1 MSAENPFA
9 RDYIRRTERIKAL
22 STFDQFLAGIH
33 RAFAPIPGGQGT
45 DLEPLYEEFKRIAGR
60 GGGPESPPPPEAL
73 AELDA
78 KLDAAAAQLRA
89 AEMRLSP
96 SLTRRYFERVRPSD
110 ERIPFYLLRFYL
122 SQPETDEDLLDKV
135 DYLSTVAAAGNA
147 NPVAAPAR
155 SRDEIYELFERLL
168 SDSAWPRIDGEAAP
182 EIARAFDDLAAQIS
196 AAKGFDELAGE
207 GRIESL
213 RTLKRQVSRGLAHP
227 AILTAAA
234 LCNLKA
240 REVFRQLYEKE
251 ERVLRDVVRRIDELE
266 KRFPTNEFEES
277 AKVRRFRE
285 SRRELD
291 RQVAE
296 GSVRWR
302 QLVEVH
308 QAATDALRML
318 GGVEPGAR
326 AADEAVADGG
336 VALEGAD
343 DPFWRPCLRRILSA
357 VEAGDAVRSVEGW
370 RALAECKLDAWE
382 ADAARR
388 AIARRSLTKP
398 DRVVLFA
405 AALRVKAES
414 ETEATRKCGGGVPA
428 DLLREARTTLA
439 HASELDRAFAGFAIA
454 THGAEVAQDIRRWT
468 RTRLRLLHATSALW
482 LALDGC

>member
-1 MSAENPFA
+1 LMLAENPFEG
-9 RDYIRRTERIKAL
+9 DYIRRAERFKAL
-22 STFDQFLAGIH
+22 STFDQFLAGMH
-33 RAFAPIPGGQGT
+33 RAFVPVQGGHGV
-45 DLEPLYEEFKRIAGR
+45 DLDPLYDEFKRLSGPAGS
-60 GGGPESPPPPEAL
+60 GAPASEEAL
-73 AELDA
+73 AVLDA

-89 AEMRLSP
+89 SEMALSP
-96 SLTRRYFERVRPSD
+96 SLTRRYFEKVRPSD

-122 SQPETDEDLLDKV
+122 SLPEADEDLLDKV
-135 DYLSTVAAAGNA
+135 DYLSTVAAAGNP

-155 SRDEIYELFERLL
+155 SREEIRGLFEKLL
-168 SDSAWPRIDGEAAP
+168 SESTWPRIDGEAVP
-182 EIARAFDDLAAQIS
+182 EITKAFDDLSAQIAS
-196 AAKGFDELAGE
+196 AKGFDELAGE

-227 AILTAAA
+227 EILTAAA

-240 REVFRQLYEKE
+240 RAAFRQLFEKE
-251 ERVLRDVVRRIDELE
+251 EHLLREVGRRIDELE
-266 KRFPTNEFEES
+266 SRLPHSELEEE

-291 RQVAE
+291 RQLAE

-318 GGVEPGAR
+318 SGVDPGGRSAGESGS
-326 AADEAVADGG
+326 DGG
-336 VALEGAD
+336 MVLEGAD

-357 VEAGDAVRSVEGW
+357 VEAGDAVKSVEGW
-370 RALAECKLDAWE
+370 RALSECKLDAWE

-414 ETEATRKCGGGVPA
+414 ETEATRRSGGSIPP
-428 DLLREARTTLA
+428 DLLRQARATLS
-439 HASELDRAFAGFAIA
+439 HASELDRTFAGFAIA
-454 THGAEVAQDIRRWT
+454 THGAEVAEDVRRWT

-482 LALDGC
+482 LALDGI